1 MDDDGD
7 LRVAIGILDVL
18 DVAQDNGAHR
28 EGNPDLAMG
37 VGDMCQEE
45 RLDCQVVDRHDWNIL
60 GTSCWGNT
68 NLALDARH
76 WDSTCLSG
84 VASSL
89 PTSTQARCSDC
100 IRLCIY

>member
-7 LRVAIGILDVL
+7 LRVGSLDAL
-18 DVAQDNGAHR
+18 AVAQGHGAHR
-28 EGNPDLAMG
+28 EGNPDLALG

-45 RLDCQVVDRHDWNIL
+45 RLDGQVGDRHDWNIL
-60 GTSCWGNT
+60 GTPRWGDT

-89 PTSTQARCSDC
+89 L
-100 IRLCIY
+100 LCPQ

>member
-7 LRVAIGILDVL
+7 LRVAICILDVQ
-18 DVAQDNGAHR
+18 DVAQANGAHR
-28 EGNPDLAMG
+28 EGNPDLALG

-45 RLDCQVVDRHDWNIL
+45 RLDGQVGDRHDWNIL
-60 GTSCWGNT
+60 GTPRWGDT

-89 PTSTQARCSDC
+89 L
-100 IRLCIY
+100 LCPQ